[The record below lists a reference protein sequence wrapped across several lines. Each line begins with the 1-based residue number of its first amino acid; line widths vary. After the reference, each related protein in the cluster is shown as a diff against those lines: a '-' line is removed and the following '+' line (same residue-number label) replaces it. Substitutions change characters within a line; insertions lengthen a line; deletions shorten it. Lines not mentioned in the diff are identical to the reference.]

1 MTAIFGA
8 TGMGIP
14 ISTTHAAASSVTG
27 SGVASGQGVNIKVV
41 GEMVLA
47 WVITIPATV
56 VLGWVMFELTQ
67 LPGMAAV
74 VAIGAVL
81 FVLFGWI
88 AWAMSKALS
97 ASDVAAELPSETEL
111 RQPVLAAPQIEGHG
125 TIE

>member
-1 MTAIFGA
+1 MN
-8 TGMGIP
+8 
-14 ISTTHAAASSVTG
+14 V
-27 SGVASGQGVNIKVV
+27 KVV

-47 WVITIPATV
+47 WVITIPATLA
-56 VLGWVMFELTQ
+56 LGWVMFELTQ

-88 AWAMSKALS
+88 AWAMSKALR
-97 ASDVAAELPSETEL
+97 ASDVAAEVPAETDL
-111 RQPVLAAPQIEGHG
+111 RQPVLAVPQIEGHG